1 MPTRNP
7 VRWEI
12 PTGLSFDLA
21 DLGSRS
27 EEDFHPETLKG
38 HIELLMFRALKAVSG
53 RVDKTHVPP
62 EEFRQLLEAEFQ
74 SMSEIHPP
82 SIQQVV
88 EEESKVFS
96 EEGWKRLKEERLRDG
111 IEYHRREYES
121 GKSLGLGILGP
132 KLVPGGGSAVLRAV
146 TLSFDDTLLY
156 RQRMLSLAQEI
167 LTEDFLLNERSNLIL
182 TEVLNNVVASE
193 PLYEFSVAEL
203 FELYGELVNSLPK
216 DEKKRQL
223 NSWINRKGF
232 KRKVGDRL
240 LGKSFTAEYRSYSQ
254 NRYND
259 TVRPVPLPFA
269 VRNTLA
275 HQEASNPNVALLE
288 KTPHGVYDSVVI
300 LRAIKSE
307 YFSGP

>member
-96 EEGWKRLKEERLRDG
+96 EEGWKRLKEERCGMVSSITVENTRVGNRWDLHPRPQ
-111 IEYHRREYES
+111 I
-121 GKSLGLGILGP
+121 GP
-132 KLVPGGGSAVLRAV
+132 RW
-146 TLSFDDTLLY
+146 
-156 RQRMLSLAQEI
+156 RIR
-167 LTEDFLLNERSNLIL
+167 
-182 TEVLNNVVASE
+182 
-193 PLYEFSVAEL
+193 
-203 FELYGELVNSLPK
+203 
-216 DEKKRQL
+216 
-223 NSWINRKGF
+223 
-232 KRKVGDRL
+232 
-240 LGKSFTAEYRSYSQ
+240 SFTS
-254 NRYND
+254 RYFI
-259 TVRPVPLPFA
+259 VRRYL
-269 VRNTLA
+269 
-275 HQEASNPNVALLE
+275 
-288 KTPHGVYDSVVI
+288 VV
-300 LRAIKSE
+300 
-307 YFSGP
+307 